1 MTLAGACA
9 PGAPTPAP
17 VAPAAAAPKPTAP
30 PAQAP
35 PAATTAP
42 PAAAANTPAPAPT
55 AAAAAPAAAGQP
67 KRGGVLISALTV
79 DPVTL
84 DPHLGFP
91 GSPQALMYETLTYF
105 DAQSKVQ
112 PLLAESWE
120 VLDEGATI
128 VFRLRKGVKFH
139 SGREMVA
146 DDVKYSMERLQDK
159 ASVFAADYAVIQKI
173 DIVDPYT
180 VKMSFAKPF
189 PGVFRMLSQ
198 FKGGEIVGKEGVQ
211 KWGDLARN
219 GMGTGPFM
227 LDRWTS
233 GSEVVLKRHPDYW
246 RKDLPYLDGMTFKI
260 IKDEDAIVAGLR
272 AGSIHRVEIL
282 DYSNVK
288 RLEADAN
295 VKIYRIPRLQD
306 GVVAMYV
313 NARIGHLADPK
324 VREALYWAFDRDAAV
339 KIATAGL
346 GIATG
351 PISPT
356 VTPWTLPPEEVSK
369 WYRRDLDAAR
379 KAVEAAKATGKY
391 PDGIKTE
398 VWADAAVR
406 WRQDTAQIL
415 SANAKEVGITCE
427 VKMMDPGV
435 LTKAFLARE
444 APIYPNT
451 WGASSIDP
459 DSMFRFMNSKAQDY
473 PGLQDPEVDKLLEQ
487 GRYTWDYEK
496 RKPIYDKLQRTM
508 LERFSNIWMF
518 HMDNYD
524 AVRKNVRYT
533 RDLYPP
539 MGLKGLAETWME

>member
-1 MTLAGACA
+1 
-9 PGAPTPAP
+9 
-17 VAPAAAAPKPTAP
+17 
-30 PAQAP
+30 
-35 PAATTAP
+35 
-42 PAAAANTPAPAPT
+42 
-55 AAAAAPAAAGQP
+55 
-67 KRGGVLISALTV
+67 
-79 DPVTL
+79 
-84 DPHLGFP
+84 
-91 GSPQALMYETLTYF
+91 MYETLTYF

-120 VLDEGATI
+120 VLEDGAAI

-159 ASVFAADYAVIQKI
+159 TSVFAADYAVIQKI
-173 DIVDPYT
+173 DIVDPYS
-180 VKMSFAKPF
+180 VKLSFAKPF
-189 PGVFRMLSQ
+189 PGIFRMLSQ

-227 LDRWTS
+227 VDRWTS
-233 GSEVVLKRHPDYW
+233 GSEIVLKRHPDYW
-246 RKDLPYLDGMTFKI
+246 RKDLPYLDGITFKI

-272 AGSIHRVEIL
+272 AGSIHRFEIL

-288 RLEADAN
+288 RLEADSN
-295 VKIYRIPRLQD
+295 IKIYRIPRVQD

-339 KIATAGL
+339 KIATTGL

-356 VTPWTLPPEEVSK
+356 VTPWTLPADEVSK
-369 WYRRDLDAAR
+369 WYRRDLDAAK

-398 VWADAAVR
+398 VWADASVR

-415 SANAKEVGITCE
+415 SANAKEIGINCE

-435 LTKAFLARE
+435 LVKAFLARE

-487 GRYTWDYEK
+487 GRFTWDYEK

-518 HMDNYD
+518 HMDNFD

>member
-1 MTLAGACA
+1 MAGSAAGYAERVGRNLEMETAESRRVHNEIGQGRFTRRGMLRGAVGMGGALAAMTLAGACG

-17 VAPAAAAPKPTAP
+17 VAPAAAAPTPTAP
-30 PAQAP
+30 PAPAP

-67 KRGGVLISALTV
+67 KRGGVLISALTA

-233 GSEVVLKRHPDYW
+233 GSEIVLKRHPDYW
-246 RKDLPYLDGMTFKI
+246 RKELPYMDGITFKI

-272 AGSIHRVEIL
+272 RGS
-282 DYSNVK
+282 
-288 RLEADAN
+288 
-295 VKIYRIPRLQD
+295 
-306 GVVAMYV
+306 
-313 NARIGHLADPK
+313 
-324 VREALYWAFDRDAAV
+324 
-339 KIATAGL
+339 
-346 GIATG
+346 
-351 PISPT
+351 
-356 VTPWTLPPEEVSK
+356 
-369 WYRRDLDAAR
+369 
-379 KAVEAAKATGKY
+379 
-391 PDGIKTE
+391 
-398 VWADAAVR
+398 
-406 WRQDTAQIL
+406 
-415 SANAKEVGITCE
+415 
-427 VKMMDPGV
+427 
-435 LTKAFLARE
+435 
-444 APIYPNT
+444 
-451 WGASSIDP
+451 
-459 DSMFRFMNSKAQDY
+459 
-473 PGLQDPEVDKLLEQ
+473 
-487 GRYTWDYEK
+487 
-496 RKPIYDKLQRTM
+496 
-508 LERFSNIWMF
+508 
-518 HMDNYD
+518 
-524 AVRKNVRYT
+524 
-533 RDLYPP
+533 
-539 MGLKGLAETWME
+539 